1 MAYDASDNLVG
12 LTDARGNT
20 YTRVFDAM
28 DRLTAMLYPGGSR
41 EQYRYDA
48 VGNPVGYT
56 TRAGQIRTSVF
67 DNRNRE
73 IQTNWSDFTPDITL
87 TFDAAGRVLSVKGV
101 GH

>member
-1 MAYDASDNLVG
+1 
-12 LTDARGNT
+12 
-20 YTRVFDAM
+20 M

-73 IQTNWSDFTPDITL
+73 IQTNWNLRGRALILDMIPITDSL
-87 TFDAAGRVLSVKGV
+87 FAVAFEQI
-101 GH
+101 

>member
-1 MAYDASDNLVG
+1 
-12 LTDARGNT
+12 
-20 YTRVFDAM
+20 M

-73 IQTNWSDFTPDITL
+73 IQTNWSDETPDITRL
-87 TFDAAGRVLSVKGV
+87 RGRALILDMIPITDSLFAVAFEQI
-101 GH
+101 